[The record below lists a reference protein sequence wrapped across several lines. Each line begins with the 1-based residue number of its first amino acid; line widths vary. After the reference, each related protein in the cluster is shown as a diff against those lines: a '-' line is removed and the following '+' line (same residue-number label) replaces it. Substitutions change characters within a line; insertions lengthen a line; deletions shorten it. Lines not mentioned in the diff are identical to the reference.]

1 MVANASTETPTA
13 APKSNGRAHR
23 ATFSRDKR
31 NGGYLIRVE
40 GPHAAEFSGETVP
53 VTLRDGSEQSEELDT
68 LIWAGNDQESGKPV
82 ALYTFIK
89 RERVETRPTF

>member
-1 MVANASTETPTA
+1 MVANSTPETPSA
-13 APKSNGRAHR
+13 APKTSGRAHR

-40 GPHAAEFSGETVP
+40 GPHAPEFSGESVP
-53 VTLRDGSEQSEELDT
+53 VTLRDGTEQTEELDT

-82 ALYTFIK
+82 ALYTFVR
-89 RERVETRPTF
+89 RERVETRPSF